1 MRMTTETAPI
11 TPRGSTDQAGRRRTR
26 RARLALAAGAVA
38 LVATDLAVKAL
49 AQKELAA
56 GRTVDLG
63 ILDLRLGYNS
73 GAAFSLGA
81 GLPSWLVIAVT
92 ALITAGVA
100 VFAWRVAIDST
111 VPMLI
116 GLSGVLAGAVGN
128 LVDRAGDGVVTDYLH
143 TGWWPT
149 FNLADVFIT
158 LGAATVL
165 IATLRSETTGV
176 RRS

>member
-1 MRMTTETAPI
+1 MTTETAPNMPI
-11 TPRGSTDQAGRRRTR
+11 RPTDQDGRRQTR
-26 RARLALAAGAVA
+26 RVRLELVVGTVA
-38 LVATDLAVKAL
+38 LVAADLAVKAL
-49 AQKELAA
+49 AQEELGG
-56 GRTVDLG
+56 GRTVDLAV
-63 ILDLRLGYNS
+63 LDLRLGYNS

-81 GLPSWLVIAVT
+81 GLPSWLVIAVP

-100 VFAWRVAIDST
+100 VFAWRAAIEAT
-111 VPMLI
+111 VPMRV

-165 IATLRSETTGV
+165 IATLRSEAKGV
-176 RRS
+176 RRN